1 MNQAPFMNNLMNA
14 CPPPVVFSFTNNS
27 RISDLARRKKDSNSI
42 NPRSNGMVDISKQVR
57 GATFY
62 TLLDL
67 MSKRLF
73 SLRVTVL
80 QA

>member
-1 MNQAPFMNNLMNA
+1 MNNLTNVL
-14 CPPPVVFSFTNNS
+14 PPPVALSFTNNS